1 MQKHRLFVDLVEA
14 TVRPQAHE
22 IVELKPG
29 EFYFK
34 ECTGGYSP
42 VQRATLY
49 AGERYL
55 GTGLHDTLAEAGAA
69 AAVELRRRAASLTA
83 LAETCERL
91 EATNG

>member
-1 MQKHRLFVDLVEA
+1 MQKHRLFVDLTAA
-14 TVRPQAHE
+14 TVQPQVHE
-22 IVELKPG
+22 IVELNPG
-29 EFYFK
+29 EFFLK
-34 ECTGGYSP
+34 EFTGGYSP
-42 VQRATLY
+42 VQRATPW

-55 GTGLHDTLAEAGAA
+55 GTGLHDTLADAGAA